1 LADALEDDAVQ
12 VSGVIREVEAP
23 YGGRYRIVTEPL
35 KMSAAPLAIDG
46 LASALGEHTREVLSE
61 LGLSGAD
68 VDAMLD
74 SGAAQGCPSQ

>member
-12 VSGVIREVEAP
+12 GSGVIREVEGH

-35 KMSAAPLAIDG
+35 KMSAAPLAVDG
-46 LASALGEHTREVLSE
+46 LAAALGEHTREVLTE
-61 LGLSGAD
+61 LGLSEDA

-74 SGAAQGCPSQ
+74 SGAAQSCPSQ